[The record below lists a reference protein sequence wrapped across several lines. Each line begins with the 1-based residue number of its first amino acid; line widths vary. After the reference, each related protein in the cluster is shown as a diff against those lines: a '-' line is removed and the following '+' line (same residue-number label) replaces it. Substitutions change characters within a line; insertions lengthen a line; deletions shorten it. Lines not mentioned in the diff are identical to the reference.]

1 MTEVKI
7 ITPTG
12 MFGSSEGE
20 HFVTTAMRIIGVG
33 FGEEGDWCAKYGTDA
48 DTDVFTMRRFYWGD
62 CDCGWGDK
70 EERWHEAHKGRLDYD
85 EKWQEFLKESPG
97 HLPTC
102 SLELPNFL
110 YKPTGFALEWYKYIG
125 RDMKVKV
132 EAPLPG
138 DFMERIF
145 ASHPKGMTLER
156 AMAETARQED
166 ETAESFAKMFS
177 NLGVSH
183 G

>member
-1 MTEVKI
+1 MTTVKI

-12 MFGSSEGE
+12 MFGSSSDE
-20 HFVTTAMRIIGVG
+20 HFITTAMRIIGVG
-33 FGEEGDWCAKYGTDA
+33 FGEEGDWCAKYGVNVE
-48 DTDVFTMRRFYWGD
+48 TDVFAMRRFYWGD

-70 EERWHEAHKGRLDYD
+70 ESEWHTAHKGRPDYD
-85 EKWQEFLKESPG
+85 ASWQVFLKDNPG

-110 YKPTGFALEWYKYIG
+110 YKPTGFALSWYKYIG
-125 RDMKVKV
+125 RDMEVKV

-145 ASHPKGMTLER
+145 ASHPKSITVEQAVAEAER
-156 AMAETARQED
+156 QEGETAD
-166 ETAESFAKMFS
+166 AFAKMFA
-177 NLGVSH
+177 NFNTANG
-183 G
+183 